1 MALAIKAIPTLY
13 GKDAIRFREM
23 AERVE
28 KEVSLRPAK
37 DKSKDPFVMKMHKML
52 KLSGF

>member
-28 KEVSLRPAK
+28 KEVALRPTK
-37 DKSKDPFVMKMHKML
+37 NRSKDPFVVKMHKML
-52 KLSGF
+52 KRSGF